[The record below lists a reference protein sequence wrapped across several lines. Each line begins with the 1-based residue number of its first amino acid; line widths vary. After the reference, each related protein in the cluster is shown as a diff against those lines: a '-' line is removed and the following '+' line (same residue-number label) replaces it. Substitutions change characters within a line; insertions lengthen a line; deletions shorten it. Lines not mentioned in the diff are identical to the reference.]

1 MMNVTLSCFETLPL
15 ILDFICSA
23 ESASEGTSE
32 GSDDSQNVSVVIIFV
47 PQGILSNYRKVTIR
61 HPPAMANGAYMMN

>member
-1 MMNVTLSCFETLPL
+1 MNVMPSRFEKLLL

-32 GSDDSQNVSVVIIFV
+32 GSDDSQNVSAMIIFA
-47 PQGILSNYRKVTIR
+47 PQGIFSNCRKVTFR
-61 HPPAMANGAYMMN
+61 HISAMANGACVMN